1 MTERRRLTIAVAAIQ
16 DEKGRLLVVRKHG
29 SDTFIQPG
37 GKIEEGEAPEAALA
51 RELTEELGVAPE
63 AGTLRPLGVFTAP
76 AANEPDTDVLAHV
89 FTARLAGT
97 PRAAAE
103 IAELAWLPLHEADRW
118 RLARLD
124 PRRGAAA
131 AGENDSGTRPWHRPL
146 NHFRSGGRAS

>member
-63 AGTLRPLGVFTAP
+63 AGTLHPLGVFTAP

-118 RLARLD
+118 RLARLIRD
-124 PRRGAAA
+124 AVLPLLAKTIPAQGL
-131 AGENDSGTRPWHRPL
+131 GTAR
-146 NHFRSGGRAS
+146 